1 MHTALDSRRTFRTP
15 NKEHRFRKYVMVHTP
30 TQHTKTPR
38 ERVSAHPRSR
48 SAVEHKRTRAVPAQ
62 TLDRVPANARAA
74 ASTTAAA
81 RASVAP
87 LRKSARSRKR
97 SNAPASKHSLV
108 SQFSQLVA
116 IILTICSKRIWVFV
130 LVVLA
135 IVVGIAGPVRDYYV
149 AKRTGSVLEQK
160 KASIDEKNAELE
172 HDREKLMTE
181 DGIQE
186 EARKRGYVEPGEVGV
201 SVEGI
206 DKSPQVDPS
215 QVSIYPDTRD
225 EQTKFFDGIFGFD
238 PTLIWNKR

>member
-1 MHTALDSRRTFRTP
+1 MMHTRS
-15 NKEHRFRKYVMVHTP
+15 
-30 TQHTKTPR
+30 QHTKTPR
-38 ERVSAHPRSR
+38 ERSSAHPRSR
-48 SAVEHKRTRAVPAQ
+48 SAVEHKPTRAVLAQ

-108 SQFSQLVA
+108 SQFFQLVA

-149 AKRTGSVLEQK
+149 AKRTGSALEQK

-215 QVSIYPDTRD
+215 QVSTYPDTRD

>member
-1 MHTALDSRRTFRTP
+1 MMHTRS
-15 NKEHRFRKYVMVHTP
+15 
-30 TQHTKTPR
+30 QHTKTPR
-38 ERVSAHPRSR
+38 ERASAHPRSR

-81 RASVAP
+81 RVSVAP

-215 QVSIYPDTRD
+215 QVSTYPDTRD